1 MNLEERI
8 DAFVQLGKFL
18 SGLSEESPA
27 FMGKELGKLKSKIE
41 ECEIRNNWFT
51 EDSIN
56 NSLLSLSN
64 QLSSDNFNAW
74 ITSYNL
80 SNSGE
85 GKRVLLV
92 MAGNIPLVGFH
103 DFLSV
108 IVSGN
113 KAVVKLSSND
123 NILFPYLCEV
133 LCKINPNFSNK
144 LEYIE
149 NLKEKK
155 FDAVIATGS
164 DNSSKYFEYYFKNIR
179 RIIRK
184 NRRSVAVLNGKETDK
199 EMKGLASDIF
209 LYFGLGC
216 RNVSKV
222 FLPKGYNLNKLF
234 EVFFPFQDIVNHKKY
249 GNNYDYNKSI
259 FLMGNNKLVENGFL
273 LMKEDESLQSPV
285 SMLFYE
291 FYDDLEKVKDY
302 IDENADLLQC
312 VVSKEDVVKKNTH
325 FGETQN
331 PQLWDYADN
340 VDTIEFLTSI

>member
-1 MNLEERI
+1 MNLVERI
-8 DAFVQLGKFL
+8 DTFVQLGKFL
-18 SGLSEESPA
+18 SGLSEETPT
-27 FMGKELGKLKSKIE
+27 FMGQELEKLKSKITE
-41 ECEIRNNWFT
+41 SEIKNHWFT

-64 QLSSDNFNAW
+64 QLSLDNFDAW
-74 ITSYNL
+74 LTPYNL
-80 SNSGE
+80 SDLGE
-85 GKRVLLV
+85 DKKVLLV

-108 IVSGN
+108 LISGN

-123 NILFPYLCEV
+123 SVLLPYLWEV
-133 LCKINPNFSNK
+133 LCKINPNFSDK

-184 NRRSVAVLNGKETDK
+184 NRRSVAVLNGKETNE
-199 EMKGLASDIF
+199 EMKGLAEDVF

-216 RNVSKV
+216 RNVSKIFV
-222 FLPKGYNLNKLF
+222 PKGYNLDKLF

-249 GNNYDYNKSI
+249 GNNYDYNKAI
-259 FLMGNNKLVENGFL
+259 FLMGGNKLVENGFL
-273 LMKEDESLQSPV
+273 LLKEDSSLQSPV

-291 FYDDLEKVKDY
+291 FYEDLEKVKDY

-312 VVSKEDVVKKNTH
+312 VVCKEDIVKKNTH
-325 FGETQN
+325 FGETQK
-331 PQLWDYADN
+331 PKLWNYADN
-340 VDTIEFLTSI
+340 IDTIEFLTSL

>member
-8 DAFVQLGKFL
+8 QSFVKLGEFL
-18 SGLSEESPA
+18 SGLFEENPIYLLEELDVL
-27 FMGKELGKLKSKIE
+27 KEKIKE
-41 ECEIRNNWFT
+41 SEIRNNWFS
-51 EDSIN
+51 EESV
-56 NSLLSLSN
+56 
-64 QLSSDNFNAW
+64 LSSLQSISEQLTTENFDAW
-74 ITSYNL
+74 LTPYNL
-80 SNSGE
+80 ENNTQD
-85 GKRVLLV
+85 KKVLLV

-123 NILFPYLCEV
+123 NILFTYLWEV
-133 LCKINPNFSNK
+133 LCKINPIISDK

-149 NLKEKK
+149 DLKERK

-164 DNSSKYFEYYFKNIR
+164 DNSAKYFEYYFKNIR

-184 NRRSVAVLNGKETDK
+184 NRRSVAVLNGKETQQ
-199 EMKGLASDIF
+199 ELKGLAEDVF

-222 FLPKGYNLNKLF
+222 FLPNGYNLDKLF
-234 EVFFPFQDIVNHKKY
+234 DVFFPFQDVVNHKKY
-249 GNNYDYNKSI
+249 GNNYDYNKAI
-259 FLMGNNKLVENGFL
+259 FLMGGHELTENGFL
-273 LMKEDESLQSPV
+273 LMKEDTSLQSPV

-291 FYDDLEKVKDY
+291 FYEDLDKVKDY
-302 IDENADLLQC
+302 INENEDLLQC
-312 VVSKEDVVKKNTH
+312 VVSKEDIVKKNTH
-325 FGETQN
+325 FGETQK

-340 VDTIEFLTSI
+340 TDTIEFLTTF

>member
-8 DAFVQLGKFL
+8 DTFVQLGKFL
-18 SGLSEESPA
+18 SGISEATPI
-27 FMGKELGKLKSKIE
+27 FMGQELEKLKSKIE
-41 ECEIRNNWFT
+41 ESEIKNHWFT

-64 QLSSDNFNAW
+64 QLSSDNFDAW
-74 ITSYNL
+74 LTPYNL
-80 SNSGE
+80 SDLGE
-85 GKRVLLV
+85 DKKVLLV

-123 NILFPYLCEV
+123 SVLFPYLWEV

-164 DNSSKYFEYYFKNIR
+164 DNSSKYFEYYFKNTR

-184 NRRSVAVLNGKETDK
+184 NRRSVAIVNGKETHQ
-199 EMKGLASDIF
+199 ELEGLAEDIF

-222 FLPKGYNLNKLF
+222 FLPKGYNLDKLF

-249 GNNYDYNKSI
+249 GNNYDYNKAI
-259 FLMGNNKLVENGFL
+259 FLMGSHELVENGFL
-273 LMKEDESLQSPV
+273 LLKEDSSLQSPV

-291 FYDDLEKVKDY
+291 FYEDLENVKDY
-302 IDENADLLQC
+302 IDENEDLLQC
-312 VVSKEDVVKKNTH
+312 VVCKEDIVKKNTH
-325 FGETQN
+325 FGETQK

>member
-1 MNLEERI
+1 MNLVERI
-8 DAFVQLGKFL
+8 DTFVQLGKFL
-18 SGLSEESPA
+18 SGLSEETPT
-27 FMGKELGKLKSKIE
+27 FMGQELEKLKRKIVE
-41 ECEIRNNWFT
+41 SEIRNNWFT

-64 QLSSDNFNAW
+64 QLSSDNFDAW
-74 ITSYNL
+74 LTPYNL
-80 SNSGE
+80 SDLGE
-85 GKRVLLV
+85 DKKVLLV

-108 IVSGN
+108 LISGN

-123 NILFPYLCEV
+123 SVLLPYLWEV
-133 LCKINPNFSNK
+133 LCEINPNFSDR

-164 DNSSKYFEYYFKNIR
+164 DNSSRYFEYYFKNIR

-184 NRRSVAVLNGKETDK
+184 NRRSVAIVNGKETQQ
-199 EMKGLASDIF
+199 ELKGLAEDVF

-216 RNVSKV
+216 RNVSKIFV
-222 FLPKGYNLNKLF
+222 PRGYNLDKLF
-234 EVFFPFQDIVNHKKY
+234 EVFFPFKDIVNHKKY
-249 GNNYDYNKSI
+249 GNNYDYNKAI
-259 FLMGNNKLVENGFL
+259 FLMGSNELVENGFL
-273 LMKEDESLQSPV
+273 LLKEDTSLQSPV

-291 FYDDLEKVKDY
+291 FYEDLEKVRDY

-312 VVSKEDVVKKNTH
+312 VVCKEDVVKKNTH
-325 FGETQN
+325 FGETQK

>member
-8 DAFVQLGKFL
+8 HGFVKLGEFL
-18 SGLSEESPA
+18 SGLFEENPA
-27 FMGKELGKLKSKIE
+27 YLLEELDILKDKIKESG
-41 ECEIRNNWFT
+41 IRNNWFT
-51 EDSIN
+51 EETV
-56 NSLLSLSN
+56 
-64 QLSSDNFNAW
+64 LSSLKSISQQLTIENFDAW
-74 ITSYNL
+74 LTPYNL
-80 SNSGE
+80 ENNTQN
-85 GKRVLLV
+85 KKVLLV

-108 IVSGN
+108 IISGN

-123 NILFPYLCEV
+123 SVLLPYLWEV
-133 LCKINPNFSNK
+133 LCKINPELSGK

-149 NLKEKK
+149 DLKERK

-164 DNSSKYFEYYFKNIR
+164 DNSSQYFEYYFKNIR

-184 NRRSVAVLNGKETDK
+184 NRRSVAILNGKESQQ
-199 EMKGLASDIF
+199 ELKGLAEDIF

-222 FLPKGYNLNKLF
+222 FLPKGYNLDKLF
-234 EVFFPFQDIVNHKKY
+234 DVFFPFQDIVNHKKY
-249 GNNYDYNKSI
+249 GNNYDYNKAI
-259 FLMGNNKLVENGFL
+259 FLMGGHNLTENGFL
-273 LMKEDESLQSPV
+273 LMKEDNSLQSPV

-291 FYDDLEKVKDY
+291 FYEDLDKVKDY

-312 VVSKEDVVKKNTH
+312 VVCKEDIVKKNTH
-325 FGETQN
+325 FGKTQK

-340 VDTIEFLTSI
+340 VDTIEFLTTL